1 MSELSKSPLFRGQE
15 QFQRVNFNKNVVE
28 FRFKSYFVTY
38 NEVMKRHPSLDRGYE
53 RHGEA

>member
-38 NEVMKRHPSLDRGYE
+38 NE
-53 RHGEA
+53 EAPKFR